1 MFAKKTE
8 RGEGSNGLSWC
19 TCNMNVELVSRTAAT
34 EWANLLGREAA
45 REPQA
50 AFALLVER
58 QSRFVFSI
66 AYAVLRNVEDAE
78 DAVQDTFLKLFR
90 TGAWKQMRDE
100 RRFLARMAWRMAVGK
115 KPAKRSVLKYEPPE
129 LVSEES
135 SPEGAYMVAERR
147 QTIHRIIDALP
158 EKLRRPLALSSI
170 QEMTTPEI
178 AAVMDLPEGTVRRL
192 LMEARALV
200 KEKMARMEGRNNA

>member
-1 MFAKKTE
+1 VFAKKTE

-45 REPQA
+45 REPEA

-115 KPAKRSVLKYEPPE
+115 KPAKRPVLKYEPHE
-129 LVSEES
+129 IVSKES
-135 SPEGAYMVAERR
+135 SPEGAYIAAERR
-147 QTIHRIIDALP
+147 RTIHRLIDALP
-158 EKLRRPLALSSI
+158 ENC
-170 QEMTTPEI
+170 E
-178 AAVMDLPEGTVRRL
+178 DLWPFHQF
-192 LMEARALV
+192 
-200 KEKMARMEGRNNA
+200 KK